1 MRVVERSLSR
11 GQTFVCDLSYA
22 TGSISSYSM
31 GPVRV
36 ATILLVAQL
45 GIGSLCLADGAPTT
59 APTTQPADVRPSGV
73 YSPGDAAIL
82 RSIAQANDKNS
93 AAEQIYVTVEG
104 TVSNFRPAASGRVIR
119 FYFKEADDAG
129 RDGFYCA
136 FFPAD
141 GLFDKMRERFGGRN
155 GSGMLGRRVRV
166 IGVPKIYLG
175 RPQAIIN
182 DIEQITLIR

>member
-1 MRVVERSLSR
+1 MFDKLVGE
-11 GQTFVCDLSYA
+11 
-22 TGSISSYSM
+22 M
-31 GPVRV
+31 GRVRV
-36 ATILLVAQL
+36 ATFILLAQI
-45 GIGSLCLADGAPTT
+45 GIGSLSLADDAPTT
-59 APTTQPADVRPSGV
+59 SPTTQPADVRPSGV

-82 RSIAQANDKNS
+82 RSIAQANDKAS

-119 FYFKEADDAG
+119 FYFKEADEAG

-136 FFPAD
+136 FFPAG
-141 GLFDKMRERFGGRN
+141 GLFEKMQERFGGRN
-155 GSGMLGRRVRV
+155 GSGMLGHRVRV

-175 RPQAIIN
+175 RPQTVIT